1 LVLPSSRDNESDLE
15 LRLKT
20 LQTGVWPTLVACA
33 FAVAYAAAT
42 WDRPHRDVLV
52 GMGGAAVLSAVLVYV
67 LPMEQIVRRRP
78 EPFFLSWTA
87 SFVSIIAVSCAA
99 DGGPSSPLAALFFLP
114 IAFASLSYPTRSL
127 ISVGAMNLVAFGVV
141 VALDPGRPSEAM
153 VFASALFTVT
163 WICAWQTR
171 NHDRRRAELAAI
183 SRTDDLTG
191 TLNRRGFEARAAHE
205 LARARRTGAE
215 VGLIVLDLDAFK
227 AVNDTQG
234 HQAGDELLR
243 WVGRT
248 LGEALRGHDAVGRV
262 GGDEFA
268 VLVAD
273 GDTRATLARVR
284 ELLAERISA
293 STGAATCPADGEDY
307 TTLYR
312 LADARLYV
320 EKAERSSARARYSSA
335 LAVIRTKP

>member
-1 LVLPSSRDNESDLE
+1 LVKPSRDHESDLE

-33 FAVAYAAAT
+33 FAVAYAAVT
-42 WDRPHRDVLV
+42 WDRPHRDVLA
-52 GMGGAAVLSAVLVYV
+52 GMGVAAVLSAVVVQV
-67 LPMEQIVRRRP
+67 LPMEHIVRRWP

-99 DGGPSSPLAALFFLP
+99 DGGSSSPLATLFFLP

-127 ISVGAMNLVAFGVV
+127 MVVGAMNFVAFGLVA
-141 VALDPGRPSEAM
+141 ALDPHRGPGAM

-171 NHDRRRAELAAI
+171 NHARRRAELAEI

-205 LARARRTGAE
+205 LARARRTLGA
-215 VGLIVLDLDAFK
+215 
-227 AVNDTQG
+227 
-234 HQAGDELLR
+234 
-243 WVGRT
+243 
-248 LGEALRGHDAVGRV
+248 ALRGHDAVGRV

-268 VLVAD
+268 VLVTD
-273 GDTRATLARVR
+273 GDTQATLARVC
-284 ELLAERISA
+284 ELLAARISA
-293 STGAATCPADGEDY
+293 SAGAATCPADGEDY

-320 EKAERSSARARYSSA
+320 EKAESSSARARYSSA